1 MNLSKGFQLANRYY
15 PLILV
20 PIILDLLQLGQILRS
35 VNGITLKVTIPG
47 SLPSLTQIM
56 NPPNQG
62 GGGFMVNLPYG
73 YLGNGF
79 LIVLISIFFIAASAF
94 MKGGF
99 LGCILAGIREQ
110 EVNVNTYI
118 EAARKYF
125 GRFLAL
131 SLLVFAALLAF
142 VPLALVFGGLALLF
156 VIGFLILWFFL
167 IFWDYI
173 IVADDAGIIEAAR
186 ISLHRV
192 RADLGKVLLF
202 LLPIVLITAVLSL
215 LVSVLM
221 ASSPVLVVLAIA
233 LYAYFGTA
241 VVFAMMAFY
250 LDIAGGE
257 TGIDSAV

>member
-1 MNLSKGFQLANRYY
+1 MNISKGFQLANRYY

-20 PIILDLLQLGQILRS
+20 PIILDLLQVGQILRS

-47 SLPSLTQIM
+47 PLPSITQIM

-62 GGGFMVNLPYG
+62 GGLNVNLPYS
-73 YLGNGF
+73 YLDNGF
-79 LIVLISIFFIAASAF
+79 LMVLISILFILASAF
-94 MKGGF
+94 LKGGF
-99 LGCILAGIREQ
+99 LGCALAGIREQ
-110 EVNVNTYI
+110 EVNAGTYI
-118 EAARKYF
+118 EAAKKYF

-142 VPLALVFGGLALLF
+142 VPLVFFFGGLALL
-156 VIGFLILWFFL
+156 VMIGFLILWFFL

-173 IVADDAGIIEAAR
+173 IVAEDAGIIEAAR
-186 ISLHRV
+186 LSLTRV

-215 LVSVLM
+215 LVSLLIT
-221 ASSPVLVVLAIA
+221 SSPVLVVLAIA

-241 VVFAMMAFY
+241 VVFAMMSFY
-250 LDIAGGE
+250 LDISGGE